1 MSEEQ
6 INDVAEV
13 EQAEETGLAEQET
26 EVTESGTATD
36 KKAEEQQEEPDYQK
50 IISEKAYEARQAKRE
65 KEELARRLAEIEA
78 QKPKETRPN
87 VPPIPDPWD
96 DNFEEKVRQRDEA
109 LAKASAYDAQQR
121 IIQEQEQAR
130 EQERLQK
137 QQQELATRVTTYS
150 ERAKQLGIEAQELAQ
165 AGQRLSGQVSD
176 DVASYILDNEQG
188 PLMTKYLSANPLE
201 LDRLQSMNPMQAAVY
216 LETQVKP
223 KAAQL
228 GRKKVSQA
236 PEPVE
241 TLNGGGAAPERG
253 PKGAKFE

>member
-6 INDVAEV
+6 IQSDVELEQPAV
-13 EQAEETGLAEQET
+13 EPEETEQSE
-26 EVTESGTATD
+26 TATD
-36 KKAEEQQEEPDYQK
+36 NKADEHEEPDYQK
-50 IISEKAYEARQAKRE
+50 IIAEKAFEARQAKRE

-96 DNFEEKVRQRDEA
+96 DNFEEKLRQRDEA
-109 LAKASAYDAQQR
+109 LTRAAAYDAQQR
-121 IIQEQEQAR
+121 LIQEQEQAK
-130 EQERLQK
+130 EQQRLQR
-137 QQQELATRVTTYS
+137 QQQELTTRVTTYS
-150 ERAKQLGIEAQELAQ
+150 ERAKQLGIDAQELAQ
-165 AGQRLSGQVSD
+165 AGQRLAGQVSD
-176 DVASYILDNEQG
+176 DVASYILDNDQG

-201 LDRLQSMNPMQAAVY
+201 LDRLQSMSPMQAAVY

-228 GRKKVSQA
+228 GQKKITQA
-236 PEPVE
+236 PDPVE